1 MPDLWRTHYLNR
13 NGDSAVSRGRSR
25 IRWPGL
31 EFFVAARLVGSRK
44 KSYVSLVSAV
54 SVWGLALGVASLVV
68 IFAITSGFEEVF
80 RDKLLGVYPH
90 LVVIGKGGD
99 LPDWEDVIDR
109 LSGKPHMRSVSP
121 ATYDE
126 MMASHRGR
134 RAGSIVKGIESR
146 SEYIANTVQPFLIKG
161 TVQDLHIEP
170 EVSLADGRLRV
181 SRLPGGADYMAVLL
195 PNGGLE
201 WLPSFEESDEL
212 PRVRFYHAGSSPLH
226 VEIAGIL
233 TDHEFTMHQR
243 STTLYMDVPEG
254 PTELKLDGVAHVV
267 DLGPGNHTL
276 VVAKAG
282 TQPLHCP
289 NPRPEASGA
298 PATLC
303 VANRGLGPVEVEL
316 DTVLEVVA
324 AGSVASMEEAE
335 VVRPTVLLGEEL
347 ARTVEA
353 RVGDEI
359 RLVSPLFSVPGVS
372 SGRRKGRTIADTFVV
387 KGIIRLGF
395 FEYDSKLA
403 LVDYSVPTRFQHQGN
418 VARWVEVR
426 VDDLFRS
433 GERGVD
439 MGRVLSDF
447 SLLDIAQSYPVLDE
461 RYSTVASGM
470 AGSGGAS
477 DPFENINT
485 LLSAVKFSNLHGEMS
500 LGFRDEH
507 RIITWEEM
515 NKPLFSSMK
524 RQRIVLSLFFM
535 IIIVVAAFNIV
546 SSQIMIIKEKS
557 PDIAILKAMGA
568 NRRQIRRIFLFQ
580 GMSVGLVGTAAGV
593 LLAVLVCV
601 LLDKVGFPLDPLVYF
616 VSELPVN
623 LQWPDVATAAV
634 MSLAFIF
641 VAVSVAARRAAE
653 RSPVEGLRE
662 LE

>member
-1 MPDLWRTHYLNR
+1 MNR
-13 NGDSAVSRGRSR
+13 KSSRG
-25 IRWPGL
+25 RWPGL
-31 EFFVAARLVGSRK
+31 EIFVAARLVGSRK

-99 LPDWEDVIDR
+99 LPDWENVRDR
-109 LSGKPHMRSVSP
+109 LSGEPGLRSVSP

-146 SEYIANTVQPFLIKG
+146 SEAIAGTVEPFLVDG
-161 TVQDLHIEP
+161 SPADLYIEP
-170 EVSLADGRLRV
+170 AVAFADGRLRV
-181 SRLPGGADYMAVLL
+181 SRLPGGADYMAALL
-195 PNGGLE
+195 PNGGFE
-201 WLPSFEESDEL
+201 WFASFEETDEV
-212 PRVRFYHAGSSPLH
+212 PRIRLYLAGPSPLL
-226 VEIAGIL
+226 VEVAGIL
-233 TDHEFTMHQR
+233 TDHEFTLESGALTMY
-243 STTLYMDVPEG
+243 LDIPEG
-254 PTELKLDGVAHVV
+254 TASVKLDGLEHLLEV
-267 DLGPGNHTL
+267 GPGNHTF
-276 VVAKAG
+276 VVMDG
-282 TQPLHCP
+282 DRPPLHCP
-289 NPRPEASGA
+289 NPRPEASSR

-303 VANRGLGPVEVEL
+303 VANTTGSNVEVEL
-316 DTVLEVVA
+316 PSSNHEVPPSAAMVLGEKDVVK
-324 AGSVASMEEAE
+324 
-335 VVRPTVLLGEEL
+335 PTVLLGEEL
-347 ARTVEA
+347 ARTIEA
-353 RVGDEI
+353 QVGDEI

-372 SGRRKGRTIADTFVV
+372 TGRRKGRTIADTFIV

-403 LVDYSVPTRFQHQGN
+403 LVDYSVARRFLHQGD

-426 VDDLFRS
+426 VDDLFQS
-433 GERGVD
+433 NQRGVE
-439 MGRVLSDF
+439 MGRALSGF
-447 SLLDIAQSYPVLDE
+447 SLLDVAESYPVLEE
-461 RYSTVASGM
+461 RYGTIA
-470 AGSGGAS
+470 AGLGESPSAAAAI
-477 DPFENINT
+477 DNVNVV
-485 LLSAVKFSNLHGEMS
+485 LSAVKFSNLSGEMA
-500 LGFRDEH
+500 LGYRDDY

-568 NRRQIRRIFLFQ
+568 NRRQVRRIFLFQ
-580 GMSVGLVGTAAGV
+580 GMSIGVAGTLGGILVAS
-593 LLAVLVCV
+593 LVCV
-601 LLDKVGFPLDPLVYF
+601 LLDKVGFPLDPQVYF
-616 VSELPVN
+616 VSQLPVN
-623 LQWPDVATAAV
+623 LQWTDVVTAAV

-641 VAVSVAARRAAE
+641 VAVSVAARQAAE
-653 RSPVEGLRE
+653 KSPVEGLRE